1 MVKVCK
7 YLPSLVEIK
16 HYDAQVFV
24 KFSRKSGITT
34 PKRAKK
40 CSVLLKETHSFYT
53 LLLLLNCQARIHL
66 PSSQLSH
73 FRKALLSLRSP
84 MIAIAAFS
92 KPQQQRQ
99 SRGKIWSR
107 ELRRWQLRSP
117 QMRGWQCRARNA
129 PLAIKCDG
137 GISFWGISSTIYR
150 LSRIEKPETP
160 RKKVPC
166 PLFTLKTP

>member
-24 KFSRKSGITT
+24 KFSRKLGITT

-40 CSVLLKETHSFYT
+40 CYELLKEIHSFYT
-53 LLLLLNCQARIHL
+53 LWLLLICQARTHL
-66 PSSQLSH
+66 PSAQLSH
-73 FRKALLSLRSP
+73 SRKALLSLSSP
-84 MIAIAAFS
+84 IIASAAFS

-107 ELRRWQLRSP
+107 ELR
-117 QMRGWQCRARNA
+117 
-129 PLAIKCDG
+129 
-137 GISFWGISSTIYR
+137 
-150 LSRIEKPETP
+150 
-160 RKKVPC
+160 
-166 PLFTLKTP
+166 

>member
-40 CSVLLKETHSFYT
+40 CSELLKETHSFYT

-73 FRKALLSLRSP
+73 FRKALLPLSSP
-84 MIAIAAFS
+84 MIASAAFS

-99 SRGKIWSR
+99 SRGKIWSS

-117 QMRGWQCRARNA
+117 QCKVGNATPAFQCAVGNQMRRWH
-129 PLAIKCDG
+129 
-137 GISFWGISSTIYR
+137 
-150 LSRIEKPETP
+150 
-160 RKKVPC
+160 
-166 PLFTLKTP
+166 